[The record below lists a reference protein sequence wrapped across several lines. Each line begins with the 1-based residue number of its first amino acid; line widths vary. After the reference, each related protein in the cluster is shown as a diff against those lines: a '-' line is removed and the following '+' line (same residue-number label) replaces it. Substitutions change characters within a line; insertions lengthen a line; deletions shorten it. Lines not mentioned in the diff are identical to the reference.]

1 MYNQRRLSLAKQLPE
16 NSIALFFSGKAP
28 YKVGDEKYPFSV
40 NRNFYYLTGLD
51 KENMILAIFRKQ
63 EKIETILFI
72 ERYDEES
79 AKWVGGRISPEDASH
94 ISDIDDIYW
103 IDEAMDTLDF
113 QLSRFYDHAS
123 AVPVYADFTRQEP
136 YQADSEAHQFTRNLL
151 QQYPYI
157 TLHNVAPYMAQ
168 LRLIKSEAEIKLLS
182 QAIEITKLGIYH
194 MMNHVTCGM
203 KENQLE
209 AYFDFILKSNGCQ
222 HSFPSIIASGKNAT
236 ILHYDRNQ
244 ATIKKNSMVLC
255 DLGASCSYINADITR
270 TFPANGKFSKR
281 QRQIYDIVLEAN
293 KYIMSLV
300 RPGITLKELNQKLIE
315 FYEQK
320 LSLLGMLKRG
330 KTVQDYYWHGVS
342 HMLGLETHDVS
353 LSNYPLRKGNV
364 FTIEPGLYLEDEGIG
379 IRIEDNVLVTED
391 GCINLSAS
399 IIKEADEIEAYM
411 QKHNIHLSEPE

>member
-1 MYNQRRLSLAKQLPE
+1 MYKQRRLSLTKQLPE

-40 NRNFYYLTGLD
+40 DRNFYYLTGLD
-51 KENMILAIFRKQ
+51 KENMILVLLNKQ
-63 EKIETILFI
+63 GRTEEMLFI
-72 ERYDEES
+72 ERYDEEL
-79 AKWVGGRISPEDASH
+79 AKWIGGRILPDDASD
-94 ISDIDDIYW
+94 ISEIDDIYW
-103 IDEAMDTLDF
+103 IDEVMETLGF
-113 QLSRFYDHAS
+113 HLSRFYDHAS
-123 AVPVYADFTRQEP
+123 SVDVYADFTRQEP

-151 QQYPYI
+151 KQYPYI
-157 TLHNVAPYMAQ
+157 TLHNVASFMTQ
-168 LRLIKSEAEIKLLS
+168 LRLIKDESEIKLLS
-182 QAIEITKLGIYH
+182 QAIEVTKQGIYH
-194 MMNHVTCGM
+194 MMDHVACGM
-203 KENQLE
+203 KENQVE
-209 AYFDFILKSNGCQ
+209 AYFDFILKSNNCE

-236 ILHYDRNQ
+236 ILHYDSNN

-255 DLGASCSYINADITR
+255 DLGAACSYMNADITR
-270 TFPANGKFSKR
+270 TFPANGKFTKR

-300 RPGITLKELNQKLIE
+300 QPGITLKELNQKLIQ

-320 LSLLGMLKRG
+320 LSPLGMLKRG

-353 LSNYPLRKGNV
+353 LSNYPLQAGNV

-399 IIKEADEIEAYM
+399 IIKEADEIESYM
-411 QKHNIHLSEPE
+411 KEHNIHFV